1 MLIEYEGELEKDPA
15 IAKESMMLLI
25 GDAWHSYADE
35 LGLKPLETM
44 AMIDAHMRKEKADR
58 GMGERI

>member
-1 MLIEYEGELEKDPA
+1 MLVEYTGNLEKDTA

-25 GDAWHSYADE
+25 GDAWHSYAED

-44 AMIDAHMRKEKADR
+44 TMIDAQVKR
-58 GMGERI
+58 ERAK